1 MKLAFVLIVFIFF
14 DFNFGKPTPKP
25 KPKPTLIVDTR
36 GRNAQKALIQHI
48 QQMMMILQGGAGGIG
63 GSSNNFAM
71 IKDKL
76 IMLAQ
81 QMINT
86 LQGMSASNNG
96 GFNDGFNGRFNGNDF
111 GYKML

>member
-25 KPKPTLIVDTR
+25 KPKPTLIVDTS
-36 GRNAQKALIQHI
+36 GRNAQLALIQHI
-48 QQMMMILQGGAGGIG
+48 RQMMMILQGGAVGIG

-81 QMINT
+81 QMITT
-86 LQGMSASNNG
+86 LQGMSGSNNG
-96 GFNDGFNGRFNGNDF
+96 GFNDGFNGRFNG
-111 GYKML
+111 

>member
-48 QQMMMILQGGAGGIG
+48 QQMMMILQGNENLTFKVIPAI
-63 GSSNNFAM
+63 
-71 IKDKL
+71 
-76 IMLAQ
+76 
-81 QMINT
+81 
-86 LQGMSASNNG
+86 
-96 GFNDGFNGRFNGNDF
+96 
-111 GYKML
+111 